1 MKEKNLEIIEKTDA
15 ISVEKD
21 NGTLVDYFL
30 FEEFELHYNT
40 IPINCVQDWHSHHAI
55 EEIIV
60 VEQGEIVV
68 EWIENGK
75 IFTKIVKE
83 KEIIRMKNSIHRLSN
98 RSNTAVECTI
108 FRFVP
113 QHQDYSQKIKKD
125 KTSYSINDIQLL
137 LDEK

>member
-40 IPINCVQDWHSHHAI
+40 IPTNCVQDWHSHHAI

-60 VEQGEIVV
+60 VEQGELVV
-68 EWIENGK
+68 EWIEKDK
-75 IFTKIVKE
+75 IFTKRVKE
-83 KEIIRMKNSIHRLSN
+83 KEIIRMKSSIHRLSN
-98 RSNTAVECTI
+98 RSNTAVKCTI

-113 QHQDYSQKIKKD
+113 QHQDYSQKIKTD

-137 LDEK
+137 LDKK